1 MTFKHYAKS
10 IRLGLSALAIAV
22 SAQSAFAA
30 SAWQINPLG
39 SGLAGASSVSAINVG
54 GVGFVQ
60 LLPNGIDSPLFTFI
74 ETGVYRALNADGSGP
89 FGANDLTVTY
99 SVSGTGNFL
108 DASALHLN
116 TGSINLYA
124 DPNFDFGTSTATYG
138 ADNGTKVGSFD
149 IFSGYVAQT
158 GLVTVNANGVA
169 GSILSGYLFNAEG
182 ADLATLSNV
191 QLQLSIFNRPI
202 WPVDSM
208 LVSEIIC
215 DMAGYKGGGCD
226 GDGTPFIP
234 TQFAFAVQDGGS
246 VTISAVP
253 EPETLTLLLA
263 GLGLIGVVGRR
274 RQKGAC

>member
-10 IRLGLSALAIAV
+10 IRLGLSAFAIAV

-39 SGLAGASSVSAINVG
+39 SGVAGASSVSEINVG

-60 LLPNGIDSPLFTFI
+60 LLPNGNNSPLFTFI

-89 FGANDLTVTY
+89 FGVNDLTVTY

-124 DPNFDFGTSTATYG
+124 DPNFDFGTSAGTYG
-138 ADNGTKVGSFD
+138 ADNGTQVASFD
-149 IFSGYVAQT
+149 IFSGYVTDT

-169 GSILSGYLFNAEG
+169 GSIRSGYLFNADG

-191 QLQLSIFNRPI
+191 QLQLNVFNQPT
-202 WPVDSM
+202 WPDSVQ
-208 LVSEIIC
+208 LAEIIC
-215 DMAGYKGGGCD
+215 GMAGYTGSGCD
-226 GDGTPFIP
+226 GTTFVP
-234 TQFAFAVQDGGS
+234 TSLAFAVQDGGS

-263 GLGLIGVVGRR
+263 GLGLISVVGRR
-274 RQKGAC
+274 RRKDAC